1 MGFNLSEY
9 ASGVIPTGTNN
20 EILKE
25 LPHPQQNRKSNSN
38 ESYGMVMWGND
49 ILKPSNI
56 TFDSIVEAI
65 LEYESE
71 NKNGVKIFEGK
82 CEIGKELDLKLS
94 EIKGSEHINK
104 KDMIFLLT
112 KAIEIFKEK
121 SWYNFKEF
129 ED

>member
-1 MGFNLSEY
+1 MGFNLSNY
-9 ASGVIPTGTNN
+9 VNIPDN
-20 EILKE
+20 EILRE
-25 LPHPQQNRKSNSN
+25 VIHPQQNRKVESN
-38 ESYGMVMWGND
+38 EFFDVITWKREP
-49 ILKPSNI
+49 LNI
-56 TFDSIVEAI
+56 TFDSIAKAI
-65 LEYESE
+65 LEHESE
-71 NKNGVKIFEGK
+71 NKDVVKIFEGK